1 MHLCVDDGCYQ
12 MTVTHEPLAVHQFL
26 WVLVISSQDPL
37 WKSHFHQIPLVI
49 ELNTNLN
56 KLVVAGEEL
65 KRLGVTAAWTLL
77 DDTAVN

>member
-1 MHLCVDDGCYQ
+1 MGIDHLPNKLVCTFVLMMG
-12 MTVTHEPLAVHQFL
+12 VTK

-77 DDTAVN
+77 DVTAVD